1 MAKRRSPRKSRNAI
15 ARRDGKKK
23 HCSHLQPSAARARE
37 RERIEEGSSLKGK
50 LSLAPTRD
58 AVRRLI
64 FRSSRTH
71 AKTDVWN
78 WNKGREEKR
87 GMEPKKSLLKTG
99 NGSRDLK
106 ERHPFEDEVD
116 LRKGMAN

>member
-15 ARRDGKKK
+15 ARREGKKK
-23 HCSHLQPSAARARE
+23 SIAHIYSQQPQERE

-64 FRSSRTH
+64 FRSSRSH
-71 AKTDVWN
+71 AKPDVWN
-78 WNKGREEKR
+78 WNKGRVGRKEQREVSS
-87 GMEPKKSLLKTG
+87 GWQEQKKSLL
-99 NGSRDLK
+99 
-106 ERHPFEDEVD
+106 
-116 LRKGMAN
+116 